1 MHMFREYGEQQQ
13 QIELLKEE
21 NQRLISERDAANER
35 VAELHDGLEMV
46 QDGFKRIKK
55 MEERAHV
62 TDWDEKLRVY
72 LEEIK
77 QQKDAATTYK
87 NEKAYLTPWVKWI
100 KKNGGRASN

>member
-1 MHMFREYGEQQQ
+1 MFREYGEQQQ

-21 NQRLISERDAANER
+21 NQRLIGERDTANER
-35 VAELHDGLEMV
+35 IAELLDGFEMV

-77 QQKDAATTYK
+77 QQKDATTTYK